1 MTFTDF
7 LRNKSGLT
15 TFSAKSVTESFLDV
29 YLWSEFP
36 DRGTFLKD
44 KDKTHVNG
52 MRDTCIA
59 DMGLLGAGPPK
70 QGRLMQLV
78 TDLDN
83 YAVELGVK
91 LGRRL
96 QKSQTEKE
104 GRVALANAQTPVPI
118 DVRIGGDRVLH
129 FTTAFAPI
137 VTSKKL
143 RISATSDQGCLFCI
157 PARYAGQISLCPPS
171 EVKQLF
177 DIRQDLSY
185 YLEFNLENS
194 RTFESYNSNI
204 SKELKGQK
212 ELKIHSEILNLD
224 RRDPTW
230 YEWKG
235 KSQGGWQIVPGP
247 YNWGK

>member
-7 LRNKSGLT
+7 LRTKSGIT
-15 TFSAKSVTESFLDV
+15 SFTPKIVTESFLDV
-29 YLWSEFP
+29 YLWMEFP
-36 DRGTFLKD
+36 DRGSFLKD

-59 DMGLLGAGPPK
+59 DMGLLAAGPPK

-83 YAVELGVK
+83 YAVELGGK

-96 QKSQTEKE
+96 LKSQTEKE

-118 DVRIGGDRVLH
+118 DNRIGGDRVLH
-129 FTTAFAPI
+129 FTTAFGPI

-157 PARYAGQISLCPPS
+157 PARYADQISLCPPS
-171 EVKQLF
+171 EVKMLF

-194 RTFESYNSNI
+194 RSFESFNSNV

-224 RRDPTW
+224 RRDPVW

>member
-1 MTFTDF
+1 MTSFT
-7 LRNKSGLT
+7 
-15 TFSAKSVTESFLDV
+15 AKNVAESFLDV
-29 YLWSEFP
+29 YLWMEFP
-36 DRGTFLKD
+36 DRGSFLKD
-44 KDKTHVNG
+44 KDKVHVNG
-52 MRDTCIA
+52 MRDTCTRE
-59 DMGLLGAGPPK
+59 MGTAVGAQAK
-70 QGRLMQLV
+70 QARLMQLV

-118 DVRIGGDRVLH
+118 NNRINGDRVLH
-129 FTTAFAPI
+129 FTTAFGPI
-137 VTSKKL
+137 VASNKL

-157 PARYAGQISLCPPS
+157 PERYAAQISLCPPS
-171 EVKQLF
+171 EVKGLF

-194 RTFESYNSNI
+194 RNFESFNSHI
-204 SKELKGQK
+204 SSDLKGQK

-224 RRDPTW
+224 RRDPVW

-235 KSQGGWQIVPGP
+235 KSQGGWQVVAGP